1 MYNAISLFSGDKLG
15 IVVATDVDFYTVIL
29 ICTMLLV
36 QACSVIRVKS
46 IKTFY
51 CTHTG
56 NILLC

>member
-36 QACSVIRVKS
+36 CLVETNWA
-46 IKTFY
+46 
-51 CTHTG
+51 
-56 NILLC
+56 LL